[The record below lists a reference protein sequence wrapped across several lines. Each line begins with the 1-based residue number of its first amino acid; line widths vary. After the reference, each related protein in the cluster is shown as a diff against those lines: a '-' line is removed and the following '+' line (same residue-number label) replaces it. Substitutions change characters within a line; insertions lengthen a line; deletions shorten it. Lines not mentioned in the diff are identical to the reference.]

1 MHVTDVEAAFPM
13 LPFAPWVWPFMFHRF
28 FASDDPTSLHLFCH
42 VTGDFGTRGMPGV
55 FKIFFVDVVTNMA
68 RAAGQ
73 LSTPASI
80 YVDDIGGTGAKAKRV
95 TIEMVKFQAWCEN
108 LGCAAFKRLSW
119 T

>member
-1 MHVTDVEAAFPM
+1 
-13 LPFAPWVWPFMFHRF
+13 
-28 FASDDPTSLHLFCH
+28 
-42 VTGDFGTRGMPGV
+42 V

-73 LSTPASI
+73 LSIPASI

-108 LGCAAFKRLSW
+108 LGCAAFKRQAQGSPRNLISYSSDE
-119 T
+119 